1 MRTPLI
7 CTALFIVLAG
17 FVSAQTPHLCA
28 AEPTAAC
35 STADPNM
42 TPLQNILDR
51 LQENAAKLTSCTS
64 KIEYLFIQD
73 PDLLDSHMLRK
84 GNLYYLKSE
93 ERSRAKI
100 QFDTLK
106 QDEFDDE
113 KRLEI
118 YLFDGVWLTKV
129 DFSLEQ
135 IDQYQQATEDKPL
148 DAFDFLSHHFPLV
161 GFSGSKRFE
170 TEFDVSLAETN
181 PEDPNLLQLLLD
193 VKEGSR
199 YSEDYKKIDFWIDN
213 KLYLPRRVR
222 ALSTQGDVYDIR
234 FLDIQTN
241 KKLEKQIFTIETPAH
256 FRKNIEALKQEPE
269 TKGDN

>member
-1 MRTPLI
+1 MRTTVM
-7 CTALFIVLAG
+7 CTALLVMLAG
-17 FVSAQTPHLCA
+17 FVSAQTTACCA
-28 AEPTAAC
+28 AEPNAESPA
-35 STADPNM
+35 ADPNV

-51 LQENAAKLTSCTS
+51 LQENASKLTSCTS

-84 GNLYYLKSE
+84 GNLYYLKSDD
-93 ERSRAKI
+93 RSRVKI

-129 DFSLEQ
+129 DFALEQ
-135 IDQYQQATEDKPL
+135 VDQFQQAPENKPL

-170 TEFDVSLAETN
+170 TEFDVSLAEVAA
-181 PEDPNLLQLLLD
+181 EDPNLVQLLLD

-199 YSEDYKKIDFWIDN
+199 YSKDYKKIDFWIDN

-241 KKLEKQIFTIETPAH
+241 KKLEKQTFTIETPGH

-269 TKGDN
+269 TNGEN